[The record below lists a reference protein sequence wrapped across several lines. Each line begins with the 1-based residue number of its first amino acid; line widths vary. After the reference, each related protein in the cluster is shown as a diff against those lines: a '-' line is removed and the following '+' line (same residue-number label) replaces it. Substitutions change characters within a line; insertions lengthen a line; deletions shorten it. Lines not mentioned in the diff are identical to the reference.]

1 MCARAGRCPPVPAPP
16 HPGHQ
21 PATDGA
27 GRAGGH
33 HRHLGLPA
41 GPPLRGGLPGAAGAD
56 HRRLSARPAI
66 VVIGDNDSIHHART
80 VRDFVAAHP
89 GLHLWY
95 SARYTPHDNPV
106 ERIWAALKAYLANTA
121 TFWPGRRRQLH
132 AFFRSRS
139 PDQNLTTATPW
150 TSPWFPA
157 SYRQNF

>member
-1 MCARAGRCPPVPAPP
+1 MLGALEVTTGTLVYRLGRRCAADFLVLLGQITGAFP
-16 HPGHQ
+16 H
-21 PATDGA
+21 A
-27 GRAGGH
+27 
-33 HRHLGLPA
+33 
-41 GPPLRGGLPGAAGAD
+41 
-56 HRRLSARPAI
+56 PAI
-66 VVIGDNDSIHHART
+66 VVICDNDSIHHART

-139 PDQNLTTATPW
+139 PDQNLTTAAPW